1 MRTAAPMIQLRYSRK
16 SGGAWRLASLSSH
29 QAVSPFRTRPVSS
42 AQAAIPSR
50 KASRWAMTKADA
62 LTARIPT
69 GVTTPSVSST
79 NSRSGRE
86 RWLVAAAAGLC
97 AAGVV
102 AGVKRVAARARVNRV
117 RVVDREA
124 RAHQAVDIVDLAA
137 ADVGGA
143 EVVDHDLHAVLFDG
157 DVFGAPHVV
166 EGHAVLHARAAA
178 TAHEDAEGQLGVA
191 FLGEQLLEAC
201 LGVRGE

>member
-16 SGGAWRLASLSSH
+16 SGSAWRPASRSSRP
-29 QAVSPFRTRPVSS
+29 AVSPFRPRPLSS
-42 AQAAIPSR
+42 AQAAIPIR
-50 KASRWAMTKADA
+50 KAWRWAMTKADA

-79 NSRSGRE
+79 NSRSRRE

-124 RAHQAVDIVDLAA
+124 RAHEAVDVVDLAA

-143 EVVDHDLHAVLFDG
+143 EVGDHDLHAGFFDC
-157 DVFGAPHVV
+157 D
-166 EGHAVLHARAAA
+166 
-178 TAHEDAEGQLGVA
+178 
-191 FLGEQLLEAC
+191 
-201 LGVRGE
+201 